1 MKIESHSLILNE
13 YEVVEEMVRTGII
26 PDFYNNTGILVNR
39 LFRYFYELDSDNA
52 VDLLK
57 QELDRL
63 DILYEDEFLENG
75 VMKYEVVQP
84 LKRTNG
90 INIYQSEVD
99 SINKIKGRTAQRTA
113 FSLLIIQKVLSPH
126 SNKLYFDNW
135 CDMFKP
141 VNITNQVERNNA
153 IYELQQQGVVDV
165 PLFDNYL
172 EVKIAKT
179 DGKINTTIKDGFD
192 KADKWFDKIFAEN
205 TNLETVI
212 MVDEDGNI
220 REFRHTG
227 YSGVAKILSQEGR
240 KITKGAINQI
250 CKLQREQLNG
260 AFFFVLDEEWCKQGD
275 YELRKSNY
283 IKAMKQAREILIR
296 AKRNPNK
303 KLKLYVRIDG
313 GDGEILTKRIK

>member
-1 MKIESHSLILNE
+1 MKIESHSLIANE
-13 YEVVEEMVRTGII
+13 YEVVEGIIKTGII
-26 PDFYNNTGILVNR
+26 PDFYSNTGILVNR
-39 LFRYFYELDSDNA
+39 LFRYFYELDADNA

-57 QELDRL
+57 QELDKL
-63 DILYEDEFLENG
+63 DIAYDDEYLENG

-90 INIYQSEVD
+90 INIYQEEVD

-165 PLFDNYL
+165 PLFDNYI
-172 EVKIAKT
+172 EIKIART
-179 DGKINTTIKDGFD
+179 DGKIHTTIRDNFNEIDG
-192 KADKWFDKIFAEN
+192 WFDAIFAEN

-212 MVDEDGNI
+212 MVDENGNI

-227 YSGVAKILSQEGR
+227 YSGVAKILTQEGR
-240 KITKGAINQI
+240 KITKGAISQI
-250 CKLQREQLNG
+250 CKLQREQLNDV
-260 AFFFVLDEEWCKQGD
+260 FFFTLDERWCEAGD
-275 YELRKSNY
+275 YELRKANY
-283 IKAMKQAREILIR
+283 IDAMKRAREILIKC
-296 AKRNPNK
+296 KRNPNK
-303 KLKLYVRIDG
+303 KLKLYVRVDG
-313 GDGEILTKRIK
+313 GDEALTVRIK